1 MDFYLT
7 LNEDGDVGYTFNQ
20 GMDRL
25 PSKVSC
31 LKIPLP
37 LGVIQSVQ
45 TQMTKFKKQRHFRL
59 KGNYHERI
67 RSELFK
73 VLNNRDWDVPKLT
86 WEKDFVS
93 LRSETPAS
101 TAGKGDDKELL
112 FQSFDWLVR
121 GRQLS
126 WEDLRNLAHELKC
139 YEETIL
145 QFAQINVAAKKAE
158 WIPAVLRQGEGWQC
172 QRCGAKDIKEWPSFY
187 GRAGTCLSC
196 MSLGSSTSLK
206 AFYRDY
212 RPLPE
217 DTEKVDFRPHW
228 KLTEAQGVAAEEILD
243 FLKDSSETKA
253 LLWAACG
260 SGKTEVC
267 FPSAAW
273 ALEQGKSVL
282 FAAPRQ
288 DVINDVAPRLKRD
301 FPGVAIQVLT
311 GNAPVKFQRG
321 RVVLATT
328 HQVLRFWQA
337 FDLIVLDEMDAF
349 PYQGNGALE
358 WGLKHAL
365 RSNGKLLYLT
375 ATPSPEGL
383 KEVHRGKM
391 RLIRL
396 PARHH
401 RFPLPVPIIERF
413 SQRFDPERNP
423 PSLRRDRFESLRH
436 KGRILVFVP
445 KISWIQPWINRF
457 RQCFPEWKIDGSYS
471 SDSER
476 SVKLEKLRQGKFDLF
491 LSTTILERGI
501 TLEGIQVVVLGA
513 DHPVFD
519 ERALVQMAGRV
530 GRTRKDP
537 GGYVLFMAHLETTAI
552 KKAIHWIEDQN
563 RMALEKGLIGE
574 DLKGISNE

>member
-1 MDFYLT
+1 MYFYLT
-7 LNEDGDVGYTFNQ
+7 LNEDGDVGYTFNKE
-20 GMDRL
+20 MDRL
-25 PSKVSC
+25 SSKAGC

-45 TQMTKFKKQRHFRL
+45 IQMTKFKNQRCFGLRR
-59 KGNYHERI
+59 NRHERI
-67 RSELFK
+67 KSELCR
-73 VLNNRDWDVPKLT
+73 VLNNRDWDVPNVS
-86 WEKDFVS
+86 WEEDFVS
-93 LRSETPAS
+93 LTSEMSVS
-101 TAGKGDDKELL
+101 TTGQGDDKGPA
-112 FQSFDWLVR
+112 FQSFDRLVR
-121 GRQLS
+121 GRQLF
-126 WEDLRNLAHELKC
+126 WEDLKILAHELKC
-139 YEETIL
+139 HEETIL
-145 QFAQINVAAKKAE
+145 QFAQINVAEKKAA
-158 WIPAVLRQGEGWQC
+158 WIPAVLRQGEDWQC
-172 QRCGAKDIKEWPSFY
+172 QRCGEKNIKEWPSFY

-196 MSLGSSTSLK
+196 KSLGSSTSLK
-206 AFYRDY
+206 AIYRDY
-212 RPLPE
+212 RSLLGNS
-217 DTEKVDFRPHW
+217 EKVDFRPHW
-228 KLTEAQGVAAEEILD
+228 KLTEAQRLAGEEILD
-243 FLKDSSETKA
+243 FLKDPSETKA

-301 FPGVAIQVLT
+301 FPGVDIQVLT

-321 RVVLATT
+321 RMVLATT

-375 ATPSPEGL
+375 ATPSPDGL
-383 KEVHRGKM
+383 KEVYLRKM

-401 RFPLPVPIIERF
+401 RFPLPVPIIERS
-413 SQRFDPERNP
+413 SQGFDPERNP
-423 PSLRRDRFESLRH
+423 PSLKRGRFESLRH
-436 KGRILVFVP
+436 EGQILVFVP
-445 KISWIQPWINRF
+445 KISWLQPWINRF
-457 RQCFPEWKIDGSYS
+457 RQGFPEWEIDGSYS
-471 SDSER
+471 SDKER

-530 GRTRKDP
+530 GRTRKNP
-537 GGYVLFMAHLETTAI
+537 GGNILFMAHLETTAM
-552 KKAIHWIEDQN
+552 KKAIRWIEDQN
-563 RMALEKGLIGE
+563 RLALKKGLI
-574 DLKGISNE
+574 D